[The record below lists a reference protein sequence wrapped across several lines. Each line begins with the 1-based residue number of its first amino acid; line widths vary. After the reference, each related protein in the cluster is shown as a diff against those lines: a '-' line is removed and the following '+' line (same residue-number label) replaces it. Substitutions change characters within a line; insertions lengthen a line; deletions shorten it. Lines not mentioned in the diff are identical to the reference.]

1 MNKTIFV
8 IIGLFT
14 ISLPVS
20 VMTMS
25 GLALIAED
33 NNKCDILSKKV
44 NQERSE
50 NFTAVQA
57 MEALN
62 SYITE
67 CHNNST
73 K

>member
-1 MNKTIFV
+1 
-8 IIGLFT
+8 
-14 ISLPVS
+14 
-20 VMTMS
+20 MTMS